1 MKSILALVSKKHFL
15 ALLLFFSSN
24 IVPNYACGQSTILE
38 EPINLNY
45 QGSISDLL
53 DEIGKQTGYSF
64 SYSSKLLRTERRV
77 KIHYQKTKLA
87 TVLKEIFGS
96 DLTAAKVQDTQI
108 LLQSEQDRASIS
120 GTIQT
125 SDGKPAPFVSVQL
138 GENRYTQTD
147 SKGYYQIGQINPG
160 QYLLKVSLVG
170 MWVQQKRIEI
180 QDAEPYV
187 ANFVLEKNE
196 QQLQEVVVNSAYNK
210 FSQKET
216 DYVARMPLKNL
227 ENPQVYN
234 VIPKELFEEQLV
246 IDYND
251 ILRNITGGNVS
262 TSNNSSNQSM
272 LRGFRTFNGIRNGM
286 TAYTLVAID
295 PANIEKVEAIKGPAA
310 TLFGASNGSLVTFG
324 GLMNR
329 VTKKPL
335 DYFMTDLSFSTG
347 SWGLSRITADFNTP
361 LNEEKTALFRLN
373 TAYHTQN
380 SFQSAGYERNF
391 LVAPSFSYAINDRL
405 TLLFDAEIY
414 RTTRFLPT
422 NFSFSEKDFTVR
434 NFKDLP
440 LSYATSL
447 ASNDLASKVGTTN
460 YYLQA
465 NYKLSDQW
473 TSSTNFSYTM
483 TEYFDAYRLY
493 TSWLSDTSIVRA
505 VMAQKPQ
512 RQVASSI
519 QQNFNGDF
527 HIGRL
532 RNRLVAGINYYYFV
546 ANLRYTNPTPYDQIN
561 VNQTGA
567 VDFSRAKLDAIL
579 AGANFNT
586 QKSEENAFAIYAS
599 DVLNITD
606 QLTAMVSLRLDRFNN
621 KGTTFNGTH
630 RGDYGQTSLSPKF
643 GLVYQLIK
651 DKIAFFGNYMSGFS
665 NQSGADINGNTF
677 KPMFATQTEGGVKLN
692 LLNGRVSSTLS
703 YYHIAVDDIIR
714 QDPSNQGFDIQDGRQ
729 VSKGFEGELV
739 INPFRGFNFI
749 GGYGYNHNRYIR
761 ANANIEGKVPFGSP
775 AHIANLWMSYR
786 IPTGIAEGLGIGIG
800 GNYASKSFFDDLNTF
815 TIPEAKVVNASL
827 FYDQAKF
834 RLGIKLNNLANEH
847 YWSYIGMP
855 QNTRQFIVNLI
866 YRIR

>member
-1 MKSILALVSKKHFL
+1 MKSILASTSKGYFLTFIFLFLYIIRPVSL
-15 ALLLFFSSN
+15 YSQNA
-24 IVPNYACGQSTILE
+24 VLE
-38 EPINLNY
+38 RAISINY
-45 QGSISDLL
+45 QGEIAGLL
-53 DEIGKQTGYSF
+53 DELGMQTGYSF
-64 SYSSKLLRTERRV
+64 SYSSKLLRTERHIQV
-77 KIHYQKTKLA
+77 QYQQTKLA
-87 TVLKEIFGS
+87 TILKEIFGS
-96 DLTAAKVQDTQI
+96 DLAAAKVSGTQI
-108 LLQSEQDRASIS
+108 LLQSLQDKASIS
-120 GTIQT
+120 GSVQT
-125 SDGKPAPFVSVQL
+125 RDGKPAPSVSVQL
-138 GENRYTQTD
+138 GDNRYTQTD
-147 SKGYYQIGQINPG
+147 ANGYYRIEQVSTGR
-160 QYLLKVSLVG
+160 YLLKVSLVG
-170 MWVQQKRIEI
+170 MNAQERKIEVQHSDSYLVDFILQE
-180 QDAEPYV
+180 D
-187 ANFVLEKNE
+187 E
-196 QQLQEVVVNSAYNK
+196 QQLREVVINSAYNK

-216 DYVARMPLKNL
+216 AYVARMPLKNL

-246 IDYND
+246 TDYND

-272 LRGFRTFNGIRNGM
+272 LRGFRTFNGMRNGM

-295 PANIEKVEAIKGPAA
+295 PANIEKVEAIKGPSA

-329 VTKKPL
+329 VTKKPV

-347 SWGLSRITADFNTP
+347 SWGLSRIAADFNTP
-361 LNEEKTALFRLN
+361 LNEEKSALFRLN

-380 SFQSAGYERNF
+380 SFQTAGYERNF
-391 LVAPSFSYAINDRL
+391 LIAPSFSYVVNDRL

-422 NFSFSEKDFTVR
+422 NFSFGGSNFTIN

-440 LSYATSL
+440 LGYETSL
-447 ASNDLASKVGTTN
+447 SSNDLSSKVGTTN
-460 YYLQA
+460 YYAQA
-465 NYKLSDQW
+465 NYKISDQW

-493 TSWLSDTSIVRA
+493 ANWLSDTSIVRA

-512 RQVASSI
+512 RQIATSI

-527 HIGRL
+527 NIGRL
-532 RNRLVAGINYYYFV
+532 RNRLVVGVNYYYFV

-561 VNQTGA
+561 VNQAGA

-579 AGANFNT
+579 AGTNFNT
-586 QKSEENAFAIYAS
+586 QKSEESAFAVYAS

-606 QLTAMVSLRLDRFNN
+606 KLAAMASLRLDRFNN
-621 KGTTFNGTH
+621 KGTTLNGTL

-651 DKIAFFGNYMSGFS
+651 DGIAVFGNYMSGFS

-677 KPMFATQTEGGVKLN
+677 KPMLAAQTEGGIKLN
-692 LLNGRVSSTLS
+692 LLNGRISSTLS
-703 YYHIAVDDIIR
+703 YYHIAVNDIIR
-714 QDPSNQGFDIQDGRQ
+714 QDPSNQAFNIQDGKQ

-749 GGYGYNHNRYIR
+749 GGYGYNHNRYVR
-761 ANANIEGKVPFGSP
+761 SNANIEGKTPFGSP

-786 IPTGIAEGLGIGIG
+786 VPTGFAEGFGAGFG
-800 GNYASKSFFDDLNTF
+800 GNYASESYFDDMNTF
-815 TIPEAKVVNASL
+815 TIPAAKVINASL

-834 RLGIKLNNLANEH
+834 RLGFKLNNLFNEH

-855 QNTRQFIVNLI
+855 QNTRQFIVNLT